1 MNPTVLIVDDHPI
14 NLKLLVFALKSRGYT
29 IETANDAV
37 QARAVLATV
46 KPALI
51 LMDLQM
57 PGVSGFE
64 LTRELKLSPA
74 TLDIPIV
81 AVTAFAMRGDEDRA
95 RAAGCDGYLTK
106 PVDLQA
112 LRALVQQLIG
122 DGGGP

>member
-1 MNPTVLIVDDHPI
+1 MNRTVLIVDDHPI

-29 IETANDAV
+29 IETASDAV
-37 QARAVLATV
+37 QARAVLETV

-64 LTRELKLSPA
+64 LTRELKLSPV
-74 TLDIPIV
+74 TQDIPIV
-81 AVTAFAMRGDEDRA
+81 AVTAFAMRGDEERA

-122 DGGGP
+122 E